1 MEGRTWCSKPPSVR
15 CFLTL
20 SGNNTASQLCLPS
33 APRCCKGKRGS
44 RSTVPRAPHPVLSH
58 GGLGLGGA
66 LLLRSEM
73 TPHRPAKAI
82 TTETRGEVP
91 GGRLAMGPLLPQ
103 SRSPRTTPPPAAL
116 PFLGPALRKLLL
128 TSQRSSSR
136 PQGCR
141 RVKLRGPHLPALASP
156 TARICADHQQFP
168 SGSSLNQH
176 PGRPLCSGT
185 LGDNLQSGLEDPWH
199 LNRLWFLIKCRFLG
213 STPT

>member
-1 MEGRTWCSKPPSVR
+1 MPSEDRGREQRASRGPRRIHGTPKAQKRQEAFSSPFQGARPASTCPRPPGPAAKEGRTWCSKPPSVR

-82 TTETRGEVP
+82 TMETRGEVP

-103 SRSPRTTPPPAAL
+103 SLSPRTTPPPAAL

-128 TSQRSSSR
+128 TSQRSSS
-136 PQGCR
+136 
-141 RVKLRGPHLPALASP
+141 
-156 TARICADHQQFP
+156 
-168 SGSSLNQH
+168 
-176 PGRPLCSGT
+176 
-185 LGDNLQSGLEDPWH
+185 
-199 LNRLWFLIKCRFLG
+199 
-213 STPT
+213 